1 MRKRNRHAFGTVDG
15 SSHRRRERLLAVPS
29 GLIKQHAGPG
39 VLPEAR
45 GEAIEEYVHD
55 IGIDLG
61 EDEREGIISG
71 RPPGG
76 LEVGGNEAL
85 VR

>member
-1 MRKRNRHAFGTVDG
+1 MAWVFRARHA
-15 SSHRRRERLLAVPS
+15 
-29 GLIKQHAGPG
+29 
-39 VLPEAR
+39 
-45 GEAIEEYVHD
+45 
-55 IGIDLG
+55 DLG
-61 EDEREGIISG
+61 EDEREGIVTG